1 MTQYGVDP
9 RKHEWEPGQ
18 VQERKKGIGMEKWY
32 DEAAVQAKVSAA
44 EQVPVAVPVVENDVI
59 VEVVPALLEQEV
71 GVAPEPLEPGEYV
84 EVKVAKKA
92 MNYRF
97 VIGCKG
103 EVVRVQDNARIKV
116 GMKLIAKRNER
127 GQYDTKEVVR

>member
-9 RKHEWEPGQ
+9 LKHEWEPGQ

-32 DEAAVQAKVSAA
+32 DEAAVQAKASVA
-44 EQVPVAVPVVENDVI
+44 EPVPVAVPVVENDVI
-59 VEVVPALLEQEV
+59 VEVVPALLEPET
-71 GVAPEPLEPGEYV
+71 APEPGEYV

>member
-32 DEAAVQAKVSAA
+32 DEAAVRAKVSAA
-44 EQVPVAVPVVENDVI
+44 EPVPVAVPIVENDVI
-59 VEVVPALLEQEV
+59 VEVVPALLSPEPET
-71 GVAPEPLEPGEYV
+71 APESGEYV